1 MNEKDIRIGNDI
13 RIFVTLRSQLD
24 KNNIKYIK
32 AYLIN
37 TTLREAMKNAEEDPW
52 NHVRRFPR
60 DPQSKFFRP
69 DEHCLNRCGYPHYHA
84 FPMDHDP
91 NYVFDDGFH
100 RPFWPYPFDCHCD
113 PHFYHGFGLE
123 PGRWPHRWFGWTDR
137 PEPGFAHRAP
147 GEPIP
152 LHMEEDFSFLAPSK
166 VVDGENRVEV
176 FFPAQDQIACGT
188 YKLVIVTVAY
198 EAGWGRNN
206 LHTYTFDYG
215 AQFNLVDSEN
225 GIQSDGDAIE
235 WDADEVR
242 VVNRKLGEVKS
253 AYPHFYIYEG
263 QTLRYGDRDAHGH
276 MFNISCRVAGGD
288 YAVYS
293 PTDWRY
299 DSLIFESDNA
309 KIASVQNFGA
319 YIVAGIYDHNRHDT
333 IIRVTS
339 SSDPTL
345 FTKFQVT
352 VMRNNISAS
361 YTEAKFAPEKE
372 VSEVSPEGFVE
383 QQENDFVI
391 TNSADGDYLWIRT
404 ASPLKH
410 IDNNGK
416 IETIGV
422 TSSRFNV
429 PMESYGYYNDYYYY
443 RSSGAVKAGDMNIHL
458 EFDSNE

>member
-13 RIFVTLRSQLD
+13 RIYVTLRSQLD

-37 TTLREAMKNAEEDPW
+37 TTLRDAMKNAEEDPW

-69 DEHCLNRCGYPHYHA
+69 DPHCLNRCGYPHYHA

-91 NYVFDDGFH
+91 NYIFDDGFH
-100 RPFWPYPFDCHCD
+100 RPFWPHPFDGPCN

-152 LHMEEDFSFLAPSK
+152 LHIEEDFSFLAPSK

-225 GIQSDGDAIE
+225 GI
-235 WDADEVR
+235 
-242 VVNRKLGEVKS
+242 
-253 AYPHFYIYEG
+253 
-263 QTLRYGDRDAHGH
+263 
-276 MFNISCRVAGGD
+276 
-288 YAVYS
+288 
-293 PTDWRY
+293 
-299 DSLIFESDNA
+299 
-309 KIASVQNFGA
+309 
-319 YIVAGIYDHNRHDT
+319 
-333 IIRVTS
+333 
-339 SSDPTL
+339 
-345 FTKFQVT
+345 
-352 VMRNNISAS
+352 
-361 YTEAKFAPEKE
+361 
-372 VSEVSPEGFVE
+372 
-383 QQENDFVI
+383 
-391 TNSADGDYLWIRT
+391 
-404 ASPLKH
+404 
-410 IDNNGK
+410 
-416 IETIGV
+416 
-422 TSSRFNV
+422 
-429 PMESYGYYNDYYYY
+429 
-443 RSSGAVKAGDMNIHL
+443 
-458 EFDSNE
+458 